1 MKLERLLRPKSI
13 AAIGGLPASRVVEQC
28 QLMGFEGDIWPVH
41 PSKTE
46 VGGLPVYASVEDLP
60 GVPDATFIG
69 VNRHLTVEVVKSL
82 SAIGA
87 GGAVCYAAGFLESDD
102 TGRQLQSDL
111 IEAAGD
117 MPIVGPNCYG
127 LINYADGALLW
138 PDQQGGRRLPEGQTG
153 VAILTQSSNIA
164 VNFTMQRR
172 GLPLAYILTVGN
184 QAQLGMSDLALS
196 ILEDPRVSALGLY
209 IEGFDSVDA
218 METLAR
224 RAKALAK
231 PIVVFKVG
239 KSEQAQATTL
249 SHTASL
255 AGSQA
260 VASAFLKRNGF
271 GQANSIP
278 VFLES
283 LKMLHLHGPLNG
295 YKISSMSCSGGEASI
310 MADTAVGR
318 KVFFPPLDQAQKL
331 AVQDALGPLVTI
343 SNPLDYHTYCWG
355 NSEIMTAAYS
365 AMVSNHF
372 DMNFLVL
379 DFPHSERC
387 DDAEWM
393 IAIDAFEAAL
403 KANNA
408 KGALAVSMSENIS
421 ESYTEAFIERGIVSM
436 YGFEEA
442 LLATEIAAD
451 IGVSWRKQA
460 PEPVLKPGSIGSK
473 KITLDEASAKQ
484 KLAANQIPVPASGCV
499 NSSQAAVELADSIG
513 YPVVLKAL
521 GIAHKTEQNAVRL
534 NVQSADQVSMAADEL
549 LRLSDRV
556 YLEAM
561 IESVVAELIVG
572 ITRDT
577 QFGLVLTIGSGGIL
591 VEIMNDCRTFLVP
604 ASRSDIE
611 DALAELKSAP
621 LFAGYRGKAEADIS
635 AAIDAI
641 LAIQQFAIAESERLL
656 ELDVNPLLLCEK
668 GKGVFAADALIVLQ
682 EN

>member
-1 MKLERLLRPKSI
+1 
-13 AAIGGLPASRVVEQC
+13 
-28 QLMGFEGDIWPVH
+28 
-41 PSKTE
+41 
-46 VGGLPVYASVEDLP
+46 
-60 GVPDATFIG
+60 
-69 VNRHLTVEVVKSL
+69 
-82 SAIGA
+82 
-87 GGAVCYAAGFLESDD
+87 
-102 TGRQLQSDL
+102 
-111 IEAAGD
+111 
-117 MPIVGPNCYG
+117 
-127 LINYADGALLW
+127 
-138 PDQQGGRRLPEGQTG
+138 
-153 VAILTQSSNIA
+153 
-164 VNFTMQRR
+164 
-172 GLPLAYILTVGN
+172 
-184 QAQLGMSDLALS
+184 
-196 ILEDPRVSALGLY
+196 
-209 IEGFDSVDA
+209 
-218 METLAR
+218 
-224 RAKALAK
+224 
-231 PIVVFKVG
+231 
-239 KSEQAQATTL
+239 
-249 SHTASL
+249 
-255 AGSQA
+255 
-260 VASAFLKRNGF
+260 
-271 GQANSIP
+271 
-278 VFLES
+278 
-283 LKMLHLHGPLNG
+283 
-295 YKISSMSCSGGEASI
+295 
-310 MADTAVGR
+310 MADTAVGK
-318 KVFFPPLDQAQKL
+318 KVFFPTLDQVQKL
-331 AVQDALGPLVTI
+331 AVQDALGPLVRI

-387 DDAEWM
+387 DDTEWM
-393 IAIDAFEAAL
+393 IAIDAFETAL
-403 KANNA
+403 QANNA

-421 ESYTEAFIERGIVSM
+421 ESYTEAFIERGIVSL

-442 LLATEIAAD
+442 LRATEIAAD

-473 KITLDEASAKQ
+473 KTTLDEASAKQ
-484 KLAANQIPVPASGCV
+484 KLAAYQVPVPASGCV
-499 NSSQAAVELADSIG
+499 NSSQAAVELANSIG

-534 NVQSADQVSMAADEL
+534 NLQSADQVKMAADEL
-549 LRLSDRV
+549 LRLSGRV

-591 VEIMNDCRTFLVP
+591 VEIMEDCRTLLIP

-621 LFAGYRGKAEADIS
+621 LFAGYRGKAKADIN
-635 AAIDAI
+635 AAINAI